1 MLINNNNNKSTEP
14 SYNLEIDEFNHTII
28 QLGSLISILYNKRL
42 NYIALLSIIMKN
54 DNIKRLYMEMTGI
67 TNIYTI
73 IQLFIQNTPNLHKK
87 IAKRSLFQ

>member
-1 MLINNNNNKSTEP
+1 MLINNSNNKSTDP
-14 SYNLEIDEFNHTII
+14 SYNLEIDEFNQTII
-28 QLGSLISILYNKRL
+28 KLGSFVSMLYNKRL

-54 DNIKRLYMEMTGI
+54 EKIKRLYIEMTGI
-67 TNIYTI
+67 PSIYTI